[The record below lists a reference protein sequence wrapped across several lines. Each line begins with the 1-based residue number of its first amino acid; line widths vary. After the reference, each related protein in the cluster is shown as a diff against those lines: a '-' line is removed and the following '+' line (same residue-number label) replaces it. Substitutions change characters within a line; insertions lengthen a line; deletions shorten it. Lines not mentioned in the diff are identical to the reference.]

1 MILASDAI
9 LDTLGRQNRF
19 VIAPWRAVVILRRAT
34 FTLPASQ
41 RRWSKLPREE
51 ADVSPRLRGMV
62 SRRQLQVLTK
72 TPRSFQVTTPFARQE
87 VPSPA
92 EVILELNPYAVISHA
107 SALSFHGLS
116 TDFPQKITAMT
127 PIDGKA
133 DILPFGTDLLDWEG
147 LERPSG
153 HAVMSVLGT
162 RVDWQRTSMVA
173 YFGFGLYP
181 LGITTIRV
189 TTPERTLVEGLRNP
203 QLCGG
208 IQNVLSAWSR
218 AQWTLDVD
226 AVIATVD
233 RFNTGVL
240 RQRVG
245 YVMEELQLSHP
256 ALEVWRQ
263 SASRGGS
270 SKLVAAEPY
279 APTYSDR
286 WQLSLNGPM
295 NLLASPS

>member
-34 FTLPASQ
+34 FALPASQ

-51 ADVSPRLRGMV
+51 ADVSPTLRGMV

-116 TDFPQKITAMT
+116 TDVPQKITAMT

-147 LERPSG
+147 LERPCGDVGPRDEGRLAADQHGGLLRLWPLPIGNDDDSSDDTRANARRG
-153 HAVMSVLGT
+153 VAQSATMRRNSERALGLVARAVDIGCRCSHSHGGSFQH
-162 RVDWQRTSMVA
+162 RGSQATSWICN
-173 YFGFGLYP
+173 G
-181 LGITTIRV
+181 R
-189 TTPERTLVEGLRNP
+189 
-203 QLCGG
+203 
-208 IQNVLSAWSR
+208 
-218 AQWTLDVD
+218 
-226 AVIATVD
+226 
-233 RFNTGVL
+233 
-240 RQRVG
+240 
-245 YVMEELQLSHP
+245 LQLSHP